1 MNELQRMQYLE
12 AMGVDMF
19 VPRFVLPHAPAPRL
33 AELPQ
38 STDTVG
44 AVLAREPAVSEEHQ
58 QRVLP
63 ERAAAVNR
71 IVNLDFQTESRRQ
84 MEDSSGTE
92 KRVSPPKPVSESPTA
107 KEIARFSLA
116 LWRINNDLLVV
127 DSRRPKAALPTETLL
142 ANILFQLN
150 LLRQPLPKA
159 EFLNWPMAGGND
171 LGWDAASE
179 MARAFLE
186 GRLSSSPV
194 RYMIIMGSEAGR
206 AILQQEIPDHHIGEP
221 VRMEL
226 FAADAL
232 VLPSLAD
239 MLYQPELKKRVWQSL
254 QAFINPA
261 FTSTH

>member
-12 AMGVDMF
+12 AMGVDTF
-19 VPRFVLPHAPAPRL
+19 VPRFVLSHAPLPKL

-38 STDTVG
+38 SAEMVG
-44 AVLAREPAVSEEHQ
+44 AALAREPAISEEHE

-71 IVNLDFQTESRRQ
+71 IVNLDFQMESRRRA
-84 MEDSSGTE
+84 EDSSGAE
-92 KRVSPPKPVSESPTA
+92 KRGSSPQPISECPPV

-116 LWRINNDLLVV
+116 LWRINNDVLVV

-142 ANILFQLN
+142 SNILFQLN
-150 LLRQPLPKA
+150 LLRQPLPRA
-159 EFLNWPMAGGND
+159 DFLNWPMAGGND
-171 LGWDAASE
+171 HSWDAASE

-186 GRLSSSPV
+186 GRLLSNPV
-194 RYMIIMGSEAGR
+194 RHMILMGSEAGR
-206 AILQQEIPDHHIGEP
+206 AILQQDTRDHIGDK
-221 VRMEL
+221 VRMEA

-239 MLYQPELKKRVWQSL
+239 ILYQPELKKRVWQSI
-254 QAFINPA
+254 QDFFNPA
-261 FTSTH
+261 FTSTL

>member
-38 STDTVG
+38 SG
-44 AVLAREPAVSEEHQ
+44 EIAVAVAEREPAVSEEHE

-63 ERAAAVNR
+63 GRAAAVNR
-71 IVNLDFQTESRRQ
+71 IVDLDFQTKSQKQKADESAV
-84 MEDSSGTE
+84 E
-92 KRVSPPKPVSESPTA
+92 KKPAVPKPVSESPAA

-116 LWRINNDLLVV
+116 LWRINSDVLVV

-142 ANILFQLN
+142 SNILFQLN

-171 LGWDAASE
+171 HGWDAASE

-186 GRLSSSPV
+186 GRLLSSPV

-206 AILQQEIPDHHIGEP
+206 AILQQDKPDHIGET
-221 VRMEL
+221 VRMEV

-239 MLYQPELKKRVWQSL
+239 ILYQPELKKRVWQSL